1 MNWRVMGLEGVPLRR
16 GGWIFFLLD
25 YDARFSEELRESLID
40 SAFEA
45 IDGTL
50 KKRIRRSRH
59 AETWAQHLGSGGGP
73 DVYFKVIDAARG
85 AHAMKLLFKGS
96 RVAHVARISE
106 RLRADGIGVPEIL
119 LLGAEQRGGR
129 EIVVTA
135 RVEGRNVPRYLR
147 SEREPLTAKRATL
160 RALGAEIARL
170 HRAGYLHGDLTPYNI
185 FVTGVDPP
193 QFVFIDHDRTRR
205 TILSRFER
213 PRMRNLVQLGH
224 LDLKTITNTDR
235 MRVWC
240 GYSATMP
247 TRGRRAARRRVVQM
261 LQTRI
266 ARDRDNHL
274 TQSADAVVPG
284 RMEVREG

>member
-73 DVYFKVIDAARG
+73 DVYFKVIDAAHG

-266 ARDRDNHL
+266 ARDRDNNL

-284 RMEVREG
+284 SMEVREG

>member
-1 MNWRVMGLEGVPLRR
+1 MNWRTLGLEGVPLRR

-40 SAFEA
+40 STFGA

-59 AETWAQHLGSGGGP
+59 AETWAQHLGSDSGP
-73 DVYFKVIDAARG
+73 DVYFKVIDAARRS
-85 AHAMKLLFKGS
+85 HSMKLLFKGS
-96 RVAHVARISE
+96 RAAHVARISE

-119 LLGAEQRGGR
+119 LLGAEQLGGR

-135 RVEGRNVPRYLR
+135 RVDGRNVPRYLR
-147 SEREPLTAKRATL
+147 SEREPLAAKRAIL
-160 RALGAEIARL
+160 RALGAEVARL

-185 FVTGVDPP
+185 FVTGVAPP

-213 PRMRNLVQLGH
+213 PRLRNLVQLGH

-247 TRGRRAARRRVVQM
+247 TRRRRAARRRLAQM

-266 ARDRDNHL
+266 ARDRSL
-274 TQSADAVVPG
+274 AQSSHAVVPR

>member
-1 MNWRVMGLEGVPLRR
+1 MNWRMLGLEGVPLRR
-16 GGWIFFLLD
+16 GGWILFLLD

-40 SAFEA
+40 STFGA

-59 AETWAQHLGSGGGP
+59 AETWAQHLGSDSGP

-96 RVAHVARISE
+96 RAAHVARISE

-135 RVEGRNVPRYLR
+135 RVDGRNVPRYLR
-147 SEREPLTAKRATL
+147 SEREPLTAKRAIL
-160 RALGAEIARL
+160 RALGAEVARL

-213 PRMRNLVQLGH
+213 PRLRNLVQLGH

-240 GYSATMP
+240 GYSATIP
-247 TRGRRAARRRVVQM
+247 TRRRRAARRRVAQM

-266 ARDRDNHL
+266 ARDHGL
-274 TQSADAVVPG
+274 AQSSKAIVPA
-284 RMEVREG
+284 RIEVREG